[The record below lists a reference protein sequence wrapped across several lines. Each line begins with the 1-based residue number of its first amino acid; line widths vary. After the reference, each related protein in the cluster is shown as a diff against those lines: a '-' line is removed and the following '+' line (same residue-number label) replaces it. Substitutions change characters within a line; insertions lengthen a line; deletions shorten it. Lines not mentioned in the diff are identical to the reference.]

1 MNNNKEHFDKRK
13 SSIYN
18 GKPDFSI
25 FGIGDYSFKKYK
37 VAVSG
42 FYKSPIFSLVYTD
55 KTFMLDDTC
64 YFLSFDDHDSA
75 YVTMLVLN
83 SPLVKSFL
91 KSIAFLDSKR
101 PYTKRV
107 LKRIDIEKSLET
119 LSLDDL
125 KSVEAELG
133 LGSYLDEKILNDY
146 SRTIKRKFNN
156 KCKA

>member
-1 MNNNKEHFDKRK
+1 MLFR
-13 SSIYN
+13 S
-18 GKPDFSI
+18 DFSI

-55 KTFMLDDTC
+55 KAFMLDDTC

-125 KSVEAELG
+125 KSVETELG